1 MHYDRSLIYIFLGLF
16 VIGVFTFKPDLLIR
30 EKTFKI
36 VLLFCVAEFLL
47 GIVLHFTSQAHS
59 AAGALLAPLPTLGF
73 FRLCLNQFLKLVHR
87 EPVDVAYNWSPGL
100 FEDRVFAFI
109 FLFGALCI
117 FGGTT
122 FGVEKLANAGW

>member
-1 MHYDRSLIYIFLGLF
+1 MHYDRSLIYIVLGLL
-16 VIGVFTFKPDLLIR
+16 VIGIFTFKPDLLIR

-36 VLLFCVAEFLL
+36 VLLFCASEFLL
-47 GIVLHFTSQAHS
+47 GIVLHFTAQAYF

-73 FRLCLNQFLKLVHR
+73 FRLCLKQFLRLLHR

-109 FLFGALCI
+109 FLFGAFCI
-117 FGGTT
+117 FGSAT